1 MLTLKSKGMTTD
13 AAALLGG
20 MGAWKEAKLPT
31 EGESVKAEGEKK

>member
-1 MLTLKSKGMTTD
+1 MTD

-31 EGESVKAEGEKK
+31 EGEAVKAEKK

>member
-1 MLTLKSKGMTTD
+1 VLTLKGKGMTTD

-31 EGESVKAEGEKK
+31 EGSGK

>member
-1 MLTLKSKGMTTD
+1 VLTLKAKGIED

-31 EGESVKAEGEKK
+31 EGESVKPEGSK

>member
-1 MLTLKSKGMTTD
+1 VLTLKAKGIED

-31 EGESVKAEGEKK
+31 EGESVKPEAEKK

>member
-1 MLTLKSKGMTTD
+1 LTD

-31 EGESVKAEGEKK
+31 EGESVK

>member
-1 MLTLKSKGMTTD
+1 MLTLRSKGMTD

-31 EGESVKAEGEKK
+31 EGESVKAEAEKK

>member
-1 MLTLKSKGMTTD
+1 VLTLRTKGVED

-31 EGESVKAEGEKK
+31 EGESVK